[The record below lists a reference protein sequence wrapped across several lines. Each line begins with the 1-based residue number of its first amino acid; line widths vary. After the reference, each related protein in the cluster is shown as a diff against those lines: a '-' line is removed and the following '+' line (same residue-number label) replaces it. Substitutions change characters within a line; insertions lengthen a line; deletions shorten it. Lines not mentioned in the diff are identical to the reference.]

1 MVKWEKMPCYS
12 YNKPFV
18 LKSNRLDSSFN
29 NLKNQ
34 FWNCKFV
41 QKFALKS
48 WFKWKKEEYNKF
60 KK

>member
-1 MVKWEKMPCYS
+1 MPCYS

-34 FWNCKFV
+34 FWNCKFA

-48 WFKWKKEEYNKF
+48 WFKWKNEEYNKF